1 MPRTRSIA
9 VRDWMSR
16 RVVSI
21 RPDARLS
28 EAAALMR
35 ARKIRHLPVVER
47 GGRPVGIVTAR
58 DLRQALFAP
67 AVQDGLQNLRGVLDT
82 LVVRDVM
89 TRGVVSV
96 RAATSIREAARLM
109 HERRV
114 GALPV
119 VERDR
124 LVGMLTE
131 SDVLDGF
138 QRVLGATPTSV

>member
-1 MPRTRSIA
+1 MPKKRSIA
-9 VRDWMSR
+9 VRDWMTR
-16 RVVSI
+16 RVVPI
-21 RPDARLS
+21 APDARLV
-28 EAAALMR
+28 EAATLMQT
-35 ARKIRHLPVVER
+35 RKIRHLPVVER
-47 GGRPVGIVTAR
+47 GVRLVGIVTAR

-67 AVQDGLQNLRGVLDT
+67 SVQDGLENLRGVLDS

-96 RAATSIREAARLM
+96 RAATSIREAARLLY
-109 HERRV
+109 ERKV

-124 LVGMLTE
+124 LVGLLTE

-138 QRVLGATPTSV
+138 QRVLGATPTSA

>member
-1 MPRTRSIA
+1 MPKTRSIA
-9 VRDWMSR
+9 VRDWMTR
-16 RVVSI
+16 RVHSI
-21 RPDARLS
+21 RPDARLI

-35 ARKIRHLPVVER
+35 TRKIRHLPVVER
-47 GGRPVGIVTAR
+47 GGRLVGIVTAR

-67 AVQDGLQNLRGVLDT
+67 GVQDGLENLRGVLDG

-96 RAATSIREAARLM
+96 RAATSIREAARLLY
-109 HERRV
+109 ERKV

-124 LVGMLTE
+124 LVGLLTE

-138 QRVLGATPTSV
+138 QRVLGATPTFA

>member
-1 MPRTRSIA
+1 MPKTRSIA
-9 VRDWMSR
+9 VRDWMTR
-16 RVVSI
+16 RIVAI
-21 RPDARLS
+21 RPDARLG

-35 ARKIRHLPVVER
+35 KRKFRHLPVVEP
-47 GGRPVGIVTAR
+47 GGRLVGIVTAR
-58 DLRQALFAP
+58 DLRQTLFAP
-67 AVQDGLQNLRGVLDT
+67 SVQDGLQNLRGVLDT

-96 RAATSIREAARLM
+96 RAGTSIREAARLM
-109 HERRV
+109 YERRV

-131 SDVLDGF
+131 SDLLDGF
-138 QRVLGATPTSV
+138 QRVLGATPTSA

>member
-1 MPRTRSIA
+1 MARTRSIA

-28 EAAALMR
+28 EAAALMKG
-35 ARKIRHLPVVER
+35 RKVRHLPVVER
-47 GGRPVGIVTAR
+47 GGGLVGIVTAR

-67 AVQDGLQNLRGVLDT
+67 SVQDGLQNLRGVLDT

-89 TRGVVSV
+89 TRRVISV

-109 HERRV
+109 YERRV

-131 SDVLDGF
+131 SDVLEGL
-138 QRVLGATPTSV
+138 QRVLGATSTSA

>member
-1 MPRTRSIA
+1 MPKTRSIA
-9 VRDWMSR
+9 VRDWMTR
-16 RVVSI
+16 RVHSI
-21 RPDARLS
+21 RPDARVV
-28 EAAALMR
+28 EAAAMMR
-35 ARKIRHLPVVER
+35 TRKIRHLPVVER
-47 GGRPVGIVTAR
+47 GGRLVGIVTAR

-67 AVQDGLQNLRGVLDT
+67 SVQDGLENLRGVLDS

-109 HERRV
+109 YERKV

-124 LVGMLTE
+124 LVGLLTE

-138 QRVLGATPTSV
+138 QRVLGATPTSA

>member
-1 MPRTRSIA
+1 MARSRSIA
-9 VRDWMSR
+9 VRDWMTL

-21 RPDARLS
+21 RPDVRLG

-35 ARKIRHLPVVER
+35 RRKIRHLPVVEK
-47 GGRPVGIVTAR
+47 GGMLAGIVTAR

-67 AVQDGLQNLRGVLDT
+67 SVQDGLENLRGVLDS
-82 LVVRDVM
+82 LMVRDVM

-96 RAATSIREAARLM
+96 RPTTSIREAARLM
-109 HERRV
+109 HERKV

-131 SDVLDGF
+131 SDVLACF
-138 QRVLGATPTSV
+138 QRVLGATPTSA

>member
-16 RVVSI
+16 RVFSI

-35 ARKIRHLPVVER
+35 RRKIRHLPVVER
-47 GGRPVGIVTAR
+47 GGRLVGIVTAR

-67 AVQDGLQNLRGVLDT
+67 SVQDGLENLRGVLDA
-82 LVVRDVM
+82 LVVREVM
-89 TRGVVSV
+89 TRGVISV

-109 HERRV
+109 YERRV

-138 QRVLGATPTSV
+138 QRVLGATPTSA

>member
-1 MPRTRSIA
+1 MPKKRSIA
-9 VRDWMSR
+9 VRDWMTR
-16 RVVSI
+16 RIVPI
-21 RPDARLS
+21 APDAGLV
-28 EAAALMR
+28 EAATLMR
-35 ARKIRHLPVVER
+35 TRKIRHLPVVER
-47 GGRPVGIVTAR
+47 GGQLVGIVTAR

-67 AVQDGLQNLRGVLDT
+67 AVQDGLENLRGVLDS

-109 HERRV
+109 YERKV

-124 LVGMLTE
+124 LVGLLTE

-138 QRVLGATPTSV
+138 QRVLGATPTSA